1 MTSIDKI
8 KAAEEQVATLQ
19 DQLDQVQQVL
29 HKAEEMAAAG
39 EAAKQRAQQLIGVSV
54 ALLAIGAVLLIAG
67 ARRNRVA

>member
-19 DQLDQVQQVL
+19 DQLDQVQQML
-29 HKAEEMAAAG
+29 HRAEEIAAAG

>member
-8 KAAEEQVATLQ
+8 NAAEEQVATLQ

-29 HKAEEMAAAG
+29 HKAEEIAAAG

-67 ARRNRVA
+67 ARRKRA

>member
-19 DQLDQVQQVL
+19 DQLDQVQQML
-29 HKAEEMAAAG
+29 HRAEEIAAAG

-54 ALLAIGAVLLIAG
+54 ALLAIGAVVLIAG

>member
-19 DQLDQVQQVL
+19 DQLDKVQKML
-29 HKAEEMAAAG
+29 HRAEEIAAAG

>member
-29 HKAEEMAAAG
+29 HKAEEIAAAG

-67 ARRNRVA
+67 ARRKRA

>member
-29 HKAEEMAAAG
+29 HKAEEIAAAG
-39 EAAKQRAQQLIGVSV
+39 EAAQQRAQQLIGVPV
-54 ALLAIGAVLLIAG
+54 ALLAVGTVLLVVG
-67 ARRNRVA
+67 GRRNRVA

>member
-29 HKAEEMAAAG
+29 HKAEEIAAAG

>member
-29 HKAEEMAAAG
+29 HRAEEIAAAG

>member
-8 KAAEEQVATLQ
+8 KAAEEQAATLQ
-19 DQLDQVQQVL
+19 DQLDQVQQML
-29 HKAEEMAAAG
+29 HRAEEIAAAG

-67 ARRNRVA
+67 ARRKRA

>member
-67 ARRNRVA
+67 ARRKRA

>member
-29 HKAEEMAAAG
+29 HKAEEIAAAG
-39 EAAKQRAQQLIGVSV
+39 EAAKQRAQQLIGVSI

-67 ARRNRVA
+67 ARRKRA